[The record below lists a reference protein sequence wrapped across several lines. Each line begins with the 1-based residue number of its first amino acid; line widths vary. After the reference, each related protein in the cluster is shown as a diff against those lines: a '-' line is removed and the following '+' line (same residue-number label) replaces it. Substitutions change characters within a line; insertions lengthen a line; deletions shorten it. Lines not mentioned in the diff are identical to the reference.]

1 MTIWVVTPLLMALL
15 KLAGVAL
22 AATIGGLFGFGSAED
37 ATVRQAEQDRAEDQ
51 AAMPWIIWKSA

>member
-1 MTIWVVTPLLMALL
+1 MTIWVVTPLLLHLL
-15 KLAGVAL
+15 QLAGVAL

-37 ATVRQAEQDRAEDQ
+37 AQIRQAEQDREQDQ